1 MGQKVNPIS
10 FRLQLTKDWQSRWF
24 AGKNYRQFL
33 HEDIK
38 LRDHI
43 LKNHG
48 VKSGI
53 ARVDV
58 ERSPN
63 QINVTAFTSKP
74 GVVIG
79 RGGAGIE
86 ELKKEISKIVKSP
99 VKISIE
105 EIKNPELYA
114 KLVADNVAGQ
124 IERRIAFKR
133 AMKQAIDRSMKAGAK
148 GIKIQ
153 VGGRLGGADIA
164 RSETKS
170 EGKIPLQTI
179 SADID
184 YAYTTAKT
192 TYGII
197 GVKVWIYKG
206 EYDLNKND
214 RIATKE
220 KRA

>member
-10 FRLQLTKDWQSRWF
+10 FRLQLTKDWQSKWF
-24 AGKNYRQFL
+24 ADKNYKQFL

-38 LRDHI
+38 LREYI
-43 LKNHG
+43 LKKHG

-53 ARVDV
+53 ARIDI

-63 QINVTAFTSKP
+63 QINVTVFTSKP

-86 ELKKEISKIVKSP
+86 ELRKEIGKIVKTQA
-99 VKISIE
+99 KINIE

-133 AMKQAIDRSMKAGAK
+133 AMKQAIDRSLKAGAK
-148 GIKIQ
+148 GIKVT

-170 EGKIPLQTI
+170 EGKIPLHTI

-184 YAYTTAKT
+184 YAYTIAKT

-197 GVKVWIYKG
+197 GVKVWIYRG
-206 EYDLNKND
+206 EYGLNNND
-214 RIATKE
+214 RITNKE
-220 KRA
+220 KKT